1 MFVAAVQADGAIWKA
16 GEDAVKMRKIIN
28 EKAETNFGAKVMQ
41 LGIEVQ
47 TAKTAARLTRV
58 MLAQMRMETMEHV
71 QGWTTY
77 DHMRDYSQDV
87 TAFNLD
93 NYIYDPSLMGR
104 LKTKFNQGVKDLRK
118 KAVQTGKQTIQG
130 VQGQVG
136 NQIGQIN
143 FGL

>member
-1 MFVAAVQADGAIWKA
+1 
-16 GEDAVKMRKIIN
+16 
-28 EKAETNFGAKVMQ
+28 MQ

-47 TAKTAARLTRV
+47 TSKTAARLTRV